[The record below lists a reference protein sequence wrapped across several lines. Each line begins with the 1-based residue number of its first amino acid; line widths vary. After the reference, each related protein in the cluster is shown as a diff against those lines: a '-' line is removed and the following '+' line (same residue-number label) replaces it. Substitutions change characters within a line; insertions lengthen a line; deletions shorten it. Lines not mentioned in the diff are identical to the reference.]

1 MLLKREVILYL
12 AILLIATQVRAE
24 DSTGPS
30 LELLEFL
37 ADGTQVDSQWVDPLS
52 LQEVDDEDTP

>member
-1 MLLKREVILYL
+1 MLLNREIIFLS
-12 AILLIATQVRAE
+12 AMLLIATQVRAE
-24 DSTGPS
+24 DNTGPS

-52 LQEVDDEDTP
+52 LEEVDEEETP